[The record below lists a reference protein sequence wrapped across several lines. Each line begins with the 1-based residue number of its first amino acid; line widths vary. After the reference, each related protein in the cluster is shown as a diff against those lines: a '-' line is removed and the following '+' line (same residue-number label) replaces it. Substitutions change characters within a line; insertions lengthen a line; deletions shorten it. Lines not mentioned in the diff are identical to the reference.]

1 MHNHELGLFSYYIT
15 YCLSFPCSFMEV
27 FKTKEN
33 TAALLEV
40 QYLKNDVKFPLI
52 ASVLEKVTC
61 ETIMMNM
68 MNVFFPL
75 LIQTDEYIHN

>member
-1 MHNHELGLFSYYIT
+1 
-15 YCLSFPCSFMEV
+15 MEV